1 MYNARNVPTEN
12 TCIHERSFAMEELQ
26 KSGYL
31 CHPQQM
37 YTLRR
42 VSISEGRAKNTDV
55 IEVCTAGGLQLD
67 ILPDAGL
74 DIGQVRFRG
83 INMTFISKNGYDSP
97 AVISPYET
105 EFLKTF
111 PGGMLYT
118 CGLRSTGGA
127 HRDGEE
133 WHPLH
138 GRYHSLPAE
147 NICTE
152 VEGNEIVIRGTVRET
167 ALFGH
172 NLVLKRTI
180 RIPIF
185 AAEVTVRDELTNMAH
200 SPEEYALLYHCNFGY
215 PLVSEKAHVELPE
228 ERKTSPRTPFAATGI
243 GRETTFDKPACGEEE
258 RVFFHE
264 NMEHKAALVNP
275 DINARME
282 LTWSDTLPILA
293 HWRSMA
299 SGDYVCG
306 LEPTNS
312 YIMGRKNERENGTL
326 PVIAPF
332 ETVTTQ
338 VKFCFE
344 TL

>member
-1 MYNARNVPTEN
+1 
-12 TCIHERSFAMEELQ
+12 MEELYR
-26 KSGYL
+26 SGYL
-31 CHPQQM
+31 CHPQQL

-42 VSISEGRAKNTDV
+42 VSISEGKAKNTSI

-74 DIGQVRFRG
+74 DIGQVRYKG
-83 INMTFISKNGYDSP
+83 VNVAFISKNGYDSP
-97 AVISPYET
+97 SAISPYET

-127 HRDGEE
+127 HRDGDE

-138 GRYHSLPAE
+138 GRYHSLMAE
-147 NICTE
+147 QVCAE
-152 VEGNEIVIRGTVRET
+152 VVDDAILIKGTMRET

-172 NLVLKRTI
+172 NLQLRRTI
-180 RIPIF
+180 RIPVMG
-185 AAEVTVRDELTNMAH
+185 AAVTVSDELTNLAH
-200 SPEEYALLYHCNFGY
+200 TPEEYALLYHCNFGW
-215 PLVSEKAHVELPE
+215 PLVSEEARVELPE
-228 ERKTSPRTPFAATGI
+228 NRKTSPRTPFAATGI
-243 GRETTFDKPACGEEE
+243 GRETTFDRPTPGEEE

-264 NMEHKAALVNP
+264 DMEHRVALVNESMHT
-275 DINARME
+275 RMTM
-282 LTWSDTLPILA
+282 TWSDTLPIMA

-306 LEPTNS
+306 LEPTNC
-312 YIMGRKNERENGTL
+312 YIKGRKDERENGTL

-332 ETVTTQ
+332 ETVKTQ
-338 VKFCFE
+338 VTFHFE
-344 TL
+344 TI